1 MSSRKLLRTKVK
13 RMRGR
18 VNTLRTELNQI
29 EPKYLKLLEQLRQ
42 MDENKK
48 ENNNDEQARTE

>member
-1 MSSRKLLRTKVK
+1 MSARKLLRTKVK

-42 MDENKK
+42 LDENKK
-48 ENNNDEQARTE
+48 ENHDE